1 MTSEVFITYKQIIMR
16 SLVQAMGVIR
26 RGLGKTLR
34 ILIMLILPTN
44 GVDRMTETTTHMR
57 DLPSDTR

>member
-1 MTSEVFITYKQIIMR
+1 MR

-44 GVDRMTETTTHMR
+44 GVDRMTETTAHMR